1 MINSRNIIILLIF
14 SLFFL
19 YSSFFT
25 IQEGQRGILLRFSKI
40 KVDDKKNPLLLYPGL
55 HFKIPLIETVKY
67 LDSRIQTIDNQAEKF
82 ITKENNYIIVD
93 SYIKWRINNF
103 RSYYLATG
111 GSLKQA
117 EKIIKNKID
126 YILQSQISSLNIR
139 NIVTNFQEKLNN
151 VIRQYLNIDTNFIHG
166 DKIKKIDNK
175 NISNFLGIEVI
186 DVRIKKINFPLELL
200 NTIYN
205 QMQSDRKA
213 VAKYHRIQGK
223 QKAEKL
229 LISTDYKV
237 SFILAKAE
245 RQARIIRGDGD
256 AIVTKMFATTFRKN
270 PEFYLFI
277 RSLQAYKNIFNQ
289 NKDLIILDSANPF
302 FHYLVNPPSK

>member
-25 IQEGQRGILLRFSKI
+25 IQEDQRGILLRFSKI

-103 RSYYLATG
+103 SSYYLATG
-111 GSLKQA
+111 GNLKQA

-151 VIRQYLNIDTNFIHG
+151 VIRQYLNIDTNFING
-166 DKIKKIDNK
+166 DKSNKIDNK
-175 NISNFLGIEVI
+175 NLINFLGIEVI

-205 QMQSDRKA
+205 RMESDLKT
-213 VAKYHRIQGK
+213 VAKYHRTQGK

-237 SFILAKAE
+237 NFILAKAE

-256 AIVTKMFATTFRKN
+256 AIVAKMFATTFRKN